1 MSFCSR
7 SWDYFTLDK
16 KKTKND
22 IKISVPQK
30 SLHLEAF
37 VLFLWYSVDDCKNTS
52 MPSDDSFMWFM
63 TQTKVYWLSPTGG
76 FRAELQRP
84 LPVRAGSAARWYA
97 GETRRGARRTAAPW
111 THCSGPCTVAHGC
124 SGPWTGIW
132 PLLWVF
138 SPLSWVPHFPSPNSH
153 SPRARTEKKI
163 HLMSSRSKKDWD
175 KAHFLKNMYTVKDK
189 SIKFTVKNN

>member
-1 MSFCSR
+1 MIVRILQFPLM
-7 SWDYFTLDK
+7 TL
-16 KKTKND
+16 
-22 IKISVPQK
+22 
-30 SLHLEAF
+30 L
-37 VLFLWYSVDDCKNTS
+37 
-52 MPSDDSFMWFM
+52 WFM
-63 TQTKVYWLSPTGG
+63 TQTKVHWLSPTGG
-76 FRAELQRP
+76 FCAEPWHP

-111 THCSGPCTVAHGC
+111 THRSGPCTAAHGC

-132 PLLWVF
+132 LLLWVF

-175 KAHFLKNMYTVKDK
+175 NAHFLEYVHCKKEYVHCKK
-189 SIKFTVKNN
+189 IQIHKIYGKKLAAVVGRIVQ